1 MFADPNKWLL
11 TLGIYCYFQSLQ
23 LSFSKTVISNV
34 LIYLKSCSGIFQ
46 AIITFIKL
54 SFTICAAKAFHY
66 ENIIALKL
74 NFCSTFNN
82 FYLLVFVFVFTFLQF
97 FLFALIWWMCVLSK
111 VTTWQ
116 TITELLFLSRWIGG
130 LFTQRML
137 KQKLWVDICSWKK
150 TISQIS
156 KWKILPL
163 LFIMLYSLSFCFCS
177 LCERRVGHCF
187 NFCVTLKSDK

>member
-23 LSFSKTVISNV
+23 LSFSETVISNV

-54 SFTICAAKAFHY
+54 SFAICAAKAFHY

-74 NFCSTFNN
+74 NFCSIFNN

-116 TITELLFLSRWIGG
+116 TITELLFLSRWIGIGG

-156 KWKILPL
+156 KMKNSAT
-163 LFIMLYSLSFCFCS
+163 FVY
-177 LCERRVGHCF
+177 
-187 NFCVTLKSDK
+187 NA